1 MIHICLN
8 YKSDEHLCLQEA
20 GRADRRLF
28 ELGFVFPSRFHLV
41 FIIENRKLT
50 TSCNPSNTDED
61 ANESQAFAS
70 PWYFPC
76 MLYCST

>member
-28 ELGFVFPSRFHLV
+28 ELGFVFPYLV
-41 FIIENRKLT
+41 FIIEWLQIDNL
-50 TSCNPSNTDED
+50 
-61 ANESQAFAS
+61 
-70 PWYFPC
+70 
-76 MLYCST
+76 M